1 MKKLILKT
9 LSAVILLAGVFMVL
23 GGCEEKKESPTPQ
36 DIDII
41 DTTKA
46 VLFKEVLPISADTVI
61 IVNSDDDL
69 RSYCDKTPS
78 FDFTK
83 GSVLFTSGHT
93 ASSIFKISVKL
104 TKQDN
109 TNYKCL
115 VDVQEDYTAKPD
127 SWKRCYWVP
136 QKIDPKAKIT
146 ISINKH
152 H

>member
-1 MKKLILKT
+1 MKKSVLKVF
-9 LSAVILLAGVFMVL
+9 SAVILLVGIIVVS
-23 GGCEEKKESPTPQ
+23 GCNEETPATNPQ
-36 DIDII
+36 DIDIV

-69 RSYCDKTPS
+69 KPYCDKTPS

-83 GSVLFTSGHT
+83 GSVLFTSGYT
-93 ASSIFKISVKL
+93 GSGVFKVSVKL

-115 VDVQEDYTAKPD
+115 VDVQQDYTAKPD
-127 SWKRCYWVP
+127 SWKRCYWVS

-146 ISINKH
+146 VSINKH

>member
-1 MKKLILKT
+1 MKKSVLKVF
-9 LSAVILLAGVFMVL
+9 SAVILLVGIIVV
-23 GGCEEKKESPTPQ
+23 GGCNEETPATTQQ
-36 DIDII
+36 DIDIV

-46 VLFKEVLPISADTVI
+46 VLFKEVLPISVDTVI

-69 RSYCDKTPS
+69 KPYCDKTPS

-83 GSVLFTSGHT
+83 GSVLFTSGYT

-127 SWKRCYWVP
+127 SWKRCYWISK
-136 QKIDPKAKIT
+136 KIDPKAKIT
-146 ISINKH
+146 VSINKH

>member
-1 MKKLILKT
+1 MKKSVLKVF
-9 LSAVILLAGVFMVL
+9 SAVILLVGIIVVS
-23 GGCEEKKESPTPQ
+23 GCNEETPATTPQ
-36 DIDII
+36 DIDIV

-46 VLFKEVLPISADTVI
+46 VLFKELLPISVDTVI

-69 RSYCDKTPS
+69 KPYCDKTPS

-83 GSVLFTSGHT
+83 GSVLFTSGYT
-93 ASSIFKISVKL
+93 GSGVFKVSVKL

>member
-1 MKKLILKT
+1 MKKSVLKVF
-9 LSAVILLAGVFMVL
+9 SAVILLVGIIVVS
-23 GGCEEKKESPTPQ
+23 GCNEETPATTPQ
-36 DIDII
+36 DIDIV

-46 VLFKEVLPISADTVI
+46 VLFKEVLPISVDTVI

-69 RSYCDKTPS
+69 KPYCDKTPS

-83 GSVLFTSGHT
+83 GSVLFTSGYT
-93 ASSIFKISVKL
+93 GSGVFKVSVKL

-109 TNYKCL
+109 THYKCL

-127 SWKRCYWVP
+127 SWKRCYWVSK
-136 QKIDPKAKIT
+136 KIDPKAKIT
-146 ISINKH
+146 VSINKH

>member
-1 MKKLILKT
+1 M
-9 LSAVILLAGVFMVL
+9 ILLAGIIVVS
-23 GGCEEKKESPTPQ
+23 GCNEETPATTPQ
-36 DIDII
+36 DIDIV

-69 RSYCDKTPS
+69 KPYCDKTPS

-83 GSVLFTSGHT
+83 GSVLFTSGYT
-93 ASSIFKISVKL
+93 GSGVFKVSVKL

-109 TNYKCL
+109 THYKCL
-115 VDVQEDYTAKPD
+115 VDVQQDYTAKPD
-127 SWKRCYWVP
+127 SWKRCYWVS

-146 ISINKH
+146 VSINKH

>member
-1 MKKLILKT
+1 MKKSVLKVFST
-9 LSAVILLAGVFMVL
+9 VILLIGVFMVL
-23 GGCEEKKESPTPQ
+23 GGCEGKKEPPTPQ

-46 VLFKEVLPISADTVI
+46 VLLKEVLPISVDTVI

-69 RSYCDKTPS
+69 KPYCDKTPS

-127 SWKRCYWVP
+127 SWKRC
-136 QKIDPKAKIT
+136 
-146 ISINKH
+146 
-152 H
+152 

>member
-1 MKKLILKT
+1 MKKSVLKVF
-9 LSAVILLAGVFMVL
+9 SAVILLVGIIVVS
-23 GGCEEKKESPTPQ
+23 GCNEETPATTPQ
-36 DIDII
+36 DIDIV

-69 RSYCDKTPS
+69 KSYCDKTPS

-93 ASSIFKISVKL
+93 SSSIFKISVKL

-109 TNYKCL
+109 THYKCL
-115 VDVQEDYTAKPD
+115 VGVQQDYTAKPD
-127 SWKRCYWVP
+127 SWKRCYWVS

-146 ISINKH
+146 VSINKH

>member
-1 MKKLILKT
+1 MKKSVLKVF
-9 LSAVILLAGVFMVL
+9 SAVILLVGIIVVS
-23 GGCEEKKESPTPQ
+23 GCNEETPATNPQ
-36 DIDII
+36 DIDIV

-69 RSYCDKTPS
+69 KPYCDKTPS

-83 GSVLFTSGHT
+83 GSVLFTSGYT
-93 ASSIFKISVKL
+93 GSGVFKVSVKL
-104 TKQDN
+104 TKRDN
-109 TNYKCL
+109 THYKCL

-127 SWKRCYWVP
+127 SWKRCYWVSK
-136 QKIDPKAKIT
+136 KIDPKAKIT
-146 ISINKH
+146 VSINKH

>member
-1 MKKLILKT
+1 MKNRVLEAFST
-9 LSAVILLAGVFMVL
+9 VILLIGAFMVL

-69 RSYCDKTPS
+69 KPYCDKTPS

-83 GSVLFTSGHT
+83 GSVLFTSGYT
-93 ASSIFKISVKL
+93 GSGVFKVSVKL

-109 TNYKCL
+109 THYECL
-115 VDVQEDYTAKPD
+115 VDVQQDYTAKPD
-127 SWKRCYWVP
+127 SWKRCYWVS

-146 ISINKH
+146 VSINKH

>member
-1 MKKLILKT
+1 MKKSVLKVF
-9 LSAVILLAGVFMVL
+9 SAVILLVGIIVL
-23 GGCEEKKESPTPQ
+23 SGCNEETPATTPQ
-36 DIDII
+36 DIDIV

-46 VLFKEVLPISADTVI
+46 VLFKEVLPISVDTVI

-69 RSYCDKTPS
+69 KPYCDKTPS

-83 GSVLFTSGHT
+83 GSVLFTSGYT

-109 TNYKCL
+109 THYKCL

>member
-1 MKKLILKT
+1 M
-9 LSAVILLAGVFMVL
+9 ILLVGIIVVS
-23 GGCEEKKESPTPQ
+23 GCNEETPATTPQ
-36 DIDII
+36 NIDIV

-69 RSYCDKTPS
+69 KPYCDKTPS

-83 GSVLFTSGHT
+83 GSVLFTSGYT
-93 ASSIFKISVKL
+93 GSGVFKVSVKL

-109 TNYKCL
+109 THYKCL
-115 VDVQEDYTAKPD
+115 VDVQQDYTAKPD
-127 SWKRCYWVP
+127 SWKRCYWVS

-146 ISINKH
+146 VSINKH

>member
-1 MKKLILKT
+1 MKKSVLKVF
-9 LSAVILLAGVFMVL
+9 SAVILLVGIIVVS
-23 GGCEEKKESPTPQ
+23 GCNEETPATTPQ
-36 DIDII
+36 DIDIV

-46 VLFKEVLPISADTVI
+46 VLFKELLPISVDTVI

-69 RSYCDKTPS
+69 KPYCDKTPS

-127 SWKRCYWVP
+127 SWKRCYWVSK
-136 QKIDPKAKIT
+136 KIDPKAKIT
-146 ISINKH
+146 VSINKH

>member
-1 MKKLILKT
+1 MKKSVLKVF
-9 LSAVILLAGVFMVL
+9 SAVILLVGIIVVS
-23 GGCEEKKESPTPQ
+23 GCNEETPATTPQ
-36 DIDII
+36 NIDIV

-69 RSYCDKTPS
+69 KPYCDKTPS

-83 GSVLFTSGHT
+83 GSVLFTSGYT
-93 ASSIFKISVKL
+93 GSGVFKVSVKL

-109 TNYKCL
+109 THYKCL
-115 VDVQEDYTAKPD
+115 VDVQQDYTAKPD
-127 SWKRCYWVP
+127 SWKRCYWVS

-146 ISINKH
+146 VSINKH

>member
-1 MKKLILKT
+1 MKNRVLGVF
-9 LSAVILLAGVFMVL
+9 SAVILLVGIIVVS
-23 GGCEEKKESPTPQ
+23 GCNEETPATIPQ
-36 DIDII
+36 NIDIV

-46 VLFKEVLPISADTVI
+46 VLFKEVLPISVDTVI

-69 RSYCDKTPS
+69 KPYCDKTPS

-83 GSVLFTSGHT
+83 GSVLFTSGYT
-93 ASSIFKISVKL
+93 GSGVFKVSVKL

-109 TNYKCL
+109 THYKCL
-115 VDVQEDYTAKPD
+115 VDVQQDYTAKPD
-127 SWKRCYWVP
+127 SWKRCYWVS

-146 ISINKH
+146 VSINKH

>member
-1 MKKLILKT
+1 MKKQFIKT
-9 LSAVILLAGVFMVL
+9 LSAVLLLVGAFIVL

-83 GSVLFTSGHT
+83 GSVLFTSGYT

>member
-1 MKKLILKT
+1 MKKSVLKVF
-9 LSAVILLAGVFMVL
+9 SAVILLVGVIMV
-23 GGCEEKKESPTPQ
+23 GGCNEETPATTPQ
-36 DIDII
+36 DIDIV

-46 VLFKEVLPISADTVI
+46 VLLKEVLPISVDTVI

-69 RSYCDKTPS
+69 KPYCDKTPS

-83 GSVLFTSGHT
+83 GSVLFTSGYT

-109 TNYKCL
+109 TPYKCL

-127 SWKRCYWVP
+127 SWKRCYWVSK
-136 QKIDPKAKIT
+136 KIDPKAKIT
-146 ISINKH
+146 VSINKH

>member
-1 MKKLILKT
+1 MKKSVLKVF
-9 LSAVILLAGVFMVL
+9 SAVILLVGIIVV
-23 GGCEEKKESPTPQ
+23 GGCNEETPATTPQ
-36 DIDII
+36 DIDIV
-41 DTTKA
+41 DTTKV
-46 VLFKEVLPISADTVI
+46 VLFKEVLPISVDTVI

-69 RSYCDKTPS
+69 KPYCDKTPS

-83 GSVLFTSGHT
+83 GSVLFTSGYT

-109 TNYKCL
+109 THYKCL

-127 SWKRCYWVP
+127 SWKRCYWVSK
-136 QKIDPKAKIT
+136 KIDPKAKIT
-146 ISINKH
+146 VSINKH

>member
-1 MKKLILKT
+1 MKKSVLKVF
-9 LSAVILLAGVFMVL
+9 SAVILLVGIIVV
-23 GGCEEKKESPTPQ
+23 GGCNEETPATTQQ
-36 DIDII
+36 DIDIV

-46 VLFKEVLPISADTVI
+46 VLFKEVLPISVDTVI

-69 RSYCDKTPS
+69 KPYCDKTPS

-83 GSVLFTSGHT
+83 GSVLFTSGYT

-109 TNYKCL
+109 THYKCL

-127 SWKRCYWVP
+127 SWKRCYWVSK
-136 QKIDPKAKIT
+136 KIDPKAKIT
-146 ISINKH
+146 VSINKH

>member
-1 MKKLILKT
+1 MKKSVLKVF
-9 LSAVILLAGVFMVL
+9 SAVILLVGVIMV
-23 GGCEEKKESPTPQ
+23 GGCNEETPATTQQ
-36 DIDII
+36 DIDIV
-41 DTTKA
+41 DTTKV
-46 VLFKEVLPISADTVI
+46 VLFKEVLPISVDTVI
-61 IVNSDDDL
+61 IVNSDVDL
-69 RSYCDKTPS
+69 KPYCDKTPS

-83 GSVLFTSGHT
+83 GSVLFTSGYT

-127 SWKRCYWVP
+127 SWKRCYWVSK
-136 QKIDPKAKIT
+136 KIDPKAKIT
-146 ISINKH
+146 VSINKH

>member
-1 MKKLILKT
+1 MKNSVLKVF
-9 LSAVILLAGVFMVL
+9 SAVILLVGIIAVS
-23 GGCEEKKESPTPQ
+23 GCNEETPATTPQ
-36 DIDII
+36 NIDIV

-46 VLFKEVLPISADTVI
+46 VLFKEVLPISVDTVI

-69 RSYCDKTPS
+69 KPYCDKTPS

-83 GSVLFTSGHT
+83 GSVLFTSGYT

-127 SWKRCYWVP
+127 SWKRCYWVSK
-136 QKIDPKAKIT
+136 KIDPKAKIT
-146 ISINKH
+146 VSINKH

>member
-1 MKKLILKT
+1 MKKSVLKVF
-9 LSAVILLAGVFMVL
+9 SVVILLVGIIVVS
-23 GGCEEKKESPTPQ
+23 GCNEETPATTPQ
-36 DIDII
+36 DIDIV

-69 RSYCDKTPS
+69 KPYCDKTPS

-83 GSVLFTSGHT
+83 GSVLFTSGYT
-93 ASSIFKISVKL
+93 GSGVFKVSVKL

-109 TNYKCL
+109 THYECL
-115 VDVQEDYTAKPD
+115 VDVQQDYTAKPD
-127 SWKRCYWVP
+127 SWKRCYWVS

-146 ISINKH
+146 VSINKH

>member
-1 MKKLILKT
+1 MKKSVLKVF
-9 LSAVILLAGVFMVL
+9 SAVILLVGVIMV
-23 GGCEEKKESPTPQ
+23 GGCNEETPATTQQ
-36 DIDII
+36 DIDIV

-78 FDFTK
+78 FDFIK
-83 GSVLFTSGHT
+83 GSLLFTSGHT

-127 SWKRCYWVP
+127 SWKRCYWVS

>member
-1 MKKLILKT
+1 MKKSVLKVF
-9 LSAVILLAGVFMVL
+9 SAVILLVGVIMV
-23 GGCEEKKESPTPQ
+23 GGCNEETPATTQQ
-36 DIDII
+36 DIDIV

-46 VLFKEVLPISADTVI
+46 VLFKEVLPISVDTVI

-69 RSYCDKTPS
+69 KPYCDKTPS

-83 GSVLFTSGHT
+83 GSVLFTSGYT

-109 TNYKCL
+109 THYKCL

-127 SWKRCYWVP
+127 SWKRCYWVSK
-136 QKIDPKAKIT
+136 KIDPKAKIT
-146 ISINKH
+146 VSINKH

>member
-1 MKKLILKT
+1 MKKSVLKVF
-9 LSAVILLAGVFMVL
+9 SAVILLVGVIMV
-23 GGCEEKKESPTPQ
+23 GGCNEETPATTQQ
-36 DIDII
+36 DIDIV

-46 VLFKEVLPISADTVI
+46 VLFKEVLPISVDTVI
-61 IVNSDDDL
+61 IVNSDVDL
-69 RSYCDKTPS
+69 KPYCDKTPS

-83 GSVLFTSGHT
+83 GSVLFTSGYT

-127 SWKRCYWVP
+127 SWKRCYWVSK
-136 QKIDPKAKIT
+136 KIDPKAKIT
-146 ISINKH
+146 VSINKH